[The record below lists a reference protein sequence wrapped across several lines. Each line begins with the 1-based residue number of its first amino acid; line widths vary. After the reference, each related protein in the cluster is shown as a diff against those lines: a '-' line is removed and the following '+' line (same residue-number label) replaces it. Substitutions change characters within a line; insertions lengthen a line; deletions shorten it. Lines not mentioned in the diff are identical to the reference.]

1 MLEDLPLACLPSLW
15 WFAFTLIHCWCSYDF
30 FIISM
35 KRLLRITQ
43 MLPSSIFLGKFL
55 HSKKALETK
64 EGNKYNKEGSF
75 VFPCRISLYWDIYLL
90 GLLHFSLFLFQQ
102 VVNVSAALFCRR
114 SIEASTKAKFAW
126 SSFSALQP
134 FLPFSLISS
143 LFLPSFNPSITEVIM
158 LRILRT
164 KERRGVTVGQKKR
177 WGRFLPD
184 R

>member
-134 FLPFSLISS
+134 FLPFSLSY
-143 LFLPSFNPSITEVIM
+143 FFPLPSF
-158 LRILRT
+158 
-164 KERRGVTVGQKKR
+164 
-177 WGRFLPD
+177 F
-184 R
+184 